1 MNKLKRIISLA
12 FIIAFALSQFEY
24 IKAESVEADMTD
36 ARNAQKVVASEEA
49 VKEEAKEE
57 AKAETVAGCQT
68 HDEAVDE
75 LTKAMDEKMYS
86 LNEKNDDYMLRIN
99 KVEKPQDYQNPSEY
113 KPHYQ
118 LSFTILNKEKSFS
131 DLDMTNLAGLIND
144 LYKEDKIDRIKFT
157 LNKDEGRN
165 LKDELANLDDE
176 ERKAK
181 INALI
186 IDSLEK
192 SMLIG
197 KDRKLGTI
205 DNKEGGIRISKA
217 ACDDKE
223 AFLWLRIPFR
233 NAIVNEIKDKIEAQD
248 ITVNK
253 NADVN
258 WKDGVKIKDSVADKQ
273 GYQGHID
280 NAVVTDESARDTKT
294 AGEKLGKIKLKFTDD
309 TELILENQKLIVK
322 EDKKAEENNNT
333 KPNDKEKDNTKD
345 NNKKPDTKE
354 KEAMPERKD
363 KENNRNDRNDRND
376 RYDRYNKNKK
386 SESNE
391 KNTRLSK
398 NDKVDKKETK
408 TEAKREEKQD
418 YGILA
423 PAQALRLV
431 QHIDLPQGEKGEAI
445 RELIARGILS
455 GVSDTEF
462 KGKLAINRA
471 MLAQV
476 LMTISKDKS
485 VGLIDYED
493 IKGDEWYADAMTWAL
508 THGIYKGY
516 PDKTVKA
523 TQKIT
528 RQEFASVIYNFIK
541 EHNINMP
548 KVKDFNYKDQDK
560 IASWALD
567 QVKYMD
573 ELDLVN
579 GESQDNY
586 NATSTYTREE
596 LALTIYKIIK
606 FIESK

>member
-36 ARNAQKVVASEEA
+36 AKNAETVVASEE
-49 VKEEAKEE
+49 VKKEEV
-57 AKAETVAGCQT
+57 KAETVAGCQT

-75 LTKAMDEKMYS
+75 LTKAMDEKMSS

-131 DLDMTNLAGLIND
+131 ELDMTGLAGLIND
-144 LYKEDKIDRIKFT
+144 LYKEDKIDRLKFT

-205 DNKEGGIRISKA
+205 DNKEGGIRISKK
-217 ACDDKE
+217 ACDNKE
-223 AFLWLRIPFR
+223 AFIWLRIPFR

-253 NADVN
+253 NDNVN

-273 GYQGHID
+273 GYQGHLD
-280 NAVVTDESARDTKT
+280 HATVTDESARDTKT
-294 AGEKLGKIKLKFTDD
+294 AGKKLGKIKLKFTDD
-309 TELILENQKLIVK
+309 TELTLENQKLIVK
-322 EDKKAEENNNT
+322 EDKKAEDNNT
-333 KPNDKEKDNTKD
+333 KPNDKEKDNNQD

-354 KEAMPERKD
+354 KEEMPEIRD
-363 KENNRNDRNDRND
+363 NENNRYN
-376 RYDRYNKNKK
+376 RYNKDKK
-386 SESNE
+386 NESNE
-391 KNTRLSK
+391 KNTKQSK
-398 NDKVDKKETK
+398 NDKVAKKETK
-408 TEAKREEKQD
+408 PETKREEKQD

-431 QHIDLPQGEKGEAI
+431 QHRDLPDGEKGEAI
-445 RELIARGILS
+445 RELIARGVLS

-493 IKGDEWYADAMTWAL
+493 IKGDEWYAEAMTWAL

-516 PDKTVKA
+516 PDKTLKA

-541 EHNINMP
+541 EHKINMP

-573 ELDLVN
+573 ELGLVN
-579 GESQDNY
+579 GESQDTY
-586 NATSTYTREE
+586 NATSTYTRED
-596 LALTIYKIIK
+596 LALTIYKIIR

>member
-36 ARNAQKVVASEEA
+36 AKNAETVVASEE
-49 VKEEAKEE
+49 VEKEE

-68 HDEAVDE
+68 HDEAIKE
-75 LTKAMDEKMYS
+75 LEEELDKKLESINTK
-86 LNEKNDDYMLRIN
+86 NNDYMLRLN
-99 KVEKPQDYQNPSEY
+99 KVANVEENQDPKSYVA
-113 KPHYQ
+113 HYQ
-118 LSFTILNKEKSFS
+118 LSFTILNKEKTFEEIDMMSLAGTIS
-131 DLDMTNLAGLIND
+131 DLLIDKKVDKMRINEEKDID
-144 LYKEDKIDRIKFT
+144 LVNT
-157 LNKDEGRN
+157 LNGTPEADYKHAISEMIIEGIKKSLKLNDET
-165 LKDELANLDDE
+165 
-176 ERKAK
+176 
-181 INALI
+181 
-186 IDSLEK
+186 
-192 SMLIG
+192 
-197 KDRKLGTI
+197 KLG
-205 DNKEGGIRISKA
+205 DMHKKESGIRISKK

-223 AFLWLRIPFR
+223 AFIWLRIPFR

-258 WKDGVKIKDSVADKQ
+258 WKDGVKVKDSVADKQ
-273 GYQGHID
+273 GYQGHLD
-280 NAVVTDESARDTKT
+280 HATVTDESNRDTKT

-309 TELILENQKLIVK
+309 TELTLDNQKLIVK
-322 EDKKAEENNNT
+322 EDKKVEDNNKDNT
-333 KPNDKEKDNTKD
+333 MPDDKEKDNTKD
-345 NNKKPDTKE
+345 NNKDNKKPDTKE
-354 KEAMPERKD
+354 KEEMPERKD
-363 KENNRNDRNDRND
+363 KKNH
-376 RYDRYNKNKK
+376 RYK
-386 SESNE
+386 
-391 KNTRLSK
+391 K
-398 NDKVDKKETK
+398 NDKDDKRLTQDKNTKLSKKTDLDKKETK
-408 TEAKREEKQD
+408 SETKGEAKQEKQE
-418 YGILA
+418 YGIQV

-431 QHIDLPQGEKGEAI
+431 QHRDLPDGEKGEAI
-445 RELIARGILS
+445 RELIARGVLS

-476 LMTISKDKS
+476 LMNISKDKS
-485 VGLIDYED
+485 VGLIDYVD
-493 IKGDEWYADAMTWAL
+493 IKGDEWYAEAMTWAL

-516 PDKTVKA
+516 PDKTLKA

-541 EHNINMP
+541 EHKINMP

-560 IASWALD
+560 IASWALN

-573 ELDLVN
+573 ELNLVN
-579 GESQDNY
+579 GESLDNY
-586 NATSTYTREE
+586 NAQGNYTREE

>member
-24 IKAESVEADMTD
+24 VKAESVEADMTD
-36 ARNAQKVVASEEA
+36 AKNAETVVASEEVEKEE
-49 VKEEAKEE
+49 VKEGEQDAQ
-57 AKAETVAGCQT
+57 ETNVAGCQT
-68 HDEAVDE
+68 HEQAVKE
-75 LTKAMDEKMYS
+75 LTEAMDKKMS
-86 LNEKNDDYMLRIN
+86 KLNEKNDDYILRIN
-99 KVEKPQDYQNPSEY
+99 KVEEPKDYQDQSLDPAKHKS
-113 KPHYQ
+113 HYQ
-118 LSFTILNKEKSFS
+118 LSFTIINKEKSFS
-131 DLDMTNLAGLIND
+131 EIDMTNLAELIND

-157 LNKDEGRN
+157 LNKDEGSN
-165 LKDELANLDDE
+165 LKDKLANLNDE
-176 ERKAK
+176 QRKVE

-186 IDSLEK
+186 KRGLIN
-192 SMLIG
+192 SMILG
-197 KDRKLGTI
+197 EGRKLGTI
-205 DNKEGGIRISKA
+205 DNREGGIRLSKK

-233 NAIVNEIKDKIEAQD
+233 NAIVNEIKDKIEAKD
-248 ITVNK
+248 ITAK
-253 NADVN
+253 KGAIVN
-258 WKDGVKIKDSVADKQ
+258 WKDGVKIKDSVTDKQ

-280 NAVVTDESARDTKT
+280 HAVVTDESNRDTNT

-309 TELILENQKLIVK
+309 TELTLENQKLIVK
-322 EDKKAEENNNT
+322 EDKKAEEKELLPQRKGNENNNYDRY
-333 KPNDKEKDNTKD
+333 DK
-345 NNKKPDTKE
+345 
-354 KEAMPERKD
+354 
-363 KENNRNDRNDRND
+363 ND
-376 RYDRYNKNKK
+376 RYDR
-386 SESNE
+386 
-391 KNTRLSK
+391 
-398 NDKVDKKETK
+398 NDKYDKKQK
-408 TEAKREEKQD
+408 TDKNPKKDKNIESEEKQEKKQEKVD

-431 QHIDLPQGEKGEAI
+431 QHKDLPQGEKGEAT
-445 RELIARGILS
+445 RELIARGVLS

-516 PDKTVKA
+516 TDKTVKA
-523 TQKIT
+523 AQNIT

-548 KVKDFNYKDQDK
+548 KIKNFNYKDQDQ
-560 IASWALD
+560 IASWALN
-567 QVKYMD
+567 QVKYLD
-573 ELDLVN
+573 EIGLVS
-579 GESQDNY
+579 GENMENY
-586 NATSTYTREE
+586 NAKGTYTREE

>member
-36 ARNAQKVVASEEA
+36 ARNAQTVVASEEA
-49 VKEEAKEE
+49 VKEE

-131 DLDMTNLAGLIND
+131 ELDMTNLAGLIND

-233 NAIVNEIKDKIEAQD
+233 NAIVNEIKDKIEAKD

-253 NADVN
+253 NDNVN

-273 GYQGHID
+273 GYQGHLD
-280 NAVVTDESARDTKT
+280 HATVTDESARDTKT

-309 TELILENQKLIVK
+309 TELTLENQKLIVK

-333 KPNDKEKDNTKD
+333 KPNNKEKDNTQD

-363 KENNRNDRNDRND
+363 KENNRNDR
-376 RYDRYNKNKK
+376 YNKDKK
-386 SESNE
+386 NESNE
-391 KNTRLSK
+391 KNTKLSK
-398 NDKVDKKETK
+398 NDKVAKTETK
-408 TEAKREEKQD
+408 TETKSEAKQD

-431 QHIDLPQGEKGEAI
+431 QHRDLPDGEKGEAI
-445 RELIARGILS
+445 RELIARGVLS

-516 PDKTVKA
+516 PDKTLKA

-541 EHNINMP
+541 EHKINMP

-573 ELDLVN
+573 ELGLVN

-586 NATSTYTREE
+586 NATGTYTRED
-596 LALTIYKIIK
+596 LALTIYKIIR

>member
-36 ARNAQKVVASEEA
+36 ARNAQTVVASEEA
-49 VKEEAKEE
+49 VKEEAK
-57 AKAETVAGCQT
+57 AETVATCKT

-75 LTKAMDEKMYS
+75 LTKAMDEKMSS

-131 DLDMTNLAGLIND
+131 ELDMTGLAGLIND
-144 LYKEDKIDRIKFT
+144 LYKEDKIDRLKFT

-205 DNKEGGIRISKA
+205 DNREGGIRLSKK

-223 AFLWLRIPFR
+223 AFIWLRIPFR

-273 GYQGHID
+273 GYQGHLD
-280 NAVVTDESARDTKT
+280 HATVTDESARDTKT

-309 TELILENQKLIVK
+309 TELTLDNQKLIVK
-322 EDKKAEENNNT
+322 EKKKAEENNNT
-333 KPNDKEKDNTKD
+333 KPNNKEKDNTKD

-363 KENNRNDRNDRND
+363 KENNRYDRND
-376 RYDRYNKNKK
+376 RYNKDKK
-386 SESNE
+386 NESNE
-391 KNTRLSK
+391 KNTKLSK
-398 NDKVDKKETK
+398 NDKVAKTETK
-408 TEAKREEKQD
+408 TETKREEKQD

-431 QHIDLPQGEKGEAI
+431 HHKDLPEGEKGEAI
-445 RELIARGILS
+445 RELIARGVLS

-523 TQKIT
+523 TEKIT

-541 EHNINMP
+541 EHKINMP

-573 ELDLVN
+573 ELGLVN

-586 NATSTYTREE
+586 NAQGRYTRED
-596 LALTIYKIIK
+596 LALTIYKIIR

>member
-36 ARNAQKVVASEEA
+36 AKNAETVVASEEVEKEE
-49 VKEEAKEE
+49 VKEEA
-57 AKAETVAGCQT
+57 VAGCQT
-68 HDEAVDE
+68 HDEAIKE
-75 LTKAMDEKMYS
+75 LEEELDKKLESINTK
-86 LNEKNDDYMLRIN
+86 NNDYMLRLN
-99 KVEKPQDYQNPSEY
+99 KVANVEENQDPKSYVA
-113 KPHYQ
+113 HYQ
-118 LSFTILNKEKSFS
+118 LSFTILDKDKTFDSINMMSLAGAIS
-131 DLDMTNLAGLIND
+131 DLLIDKKVDKMRINEEKDIDLAN
-144 LYKEDKIDRIKFT
+144 T
-157 LNKDEGRN
+157 LNGTPEADYKHAISEMIIEGIKKSLKLNDET
-165 LKDELANLDDE
+165 
-176 ERKAK
+176 
-181 INALI
+181 
-186 IDSLEK
+186 
-192 SMLIG
+192 
-197 KDRKLGTI
+197 KLG
-205 DNKEGGIRISKA
+205 DMHKKESGIRISKK
-217 ACDDKE
+217 ACDNKE
-223 AFLWLRIPFR
+223 AFIWLRIPFR

-493 IKGDEWYADAMTWAL
+493 IKGDEWYAEAMTWAL

-516 PDKTVKA
+516 PDKTLKA

-573 ELDLVN
+573 ELDLVS

-586 NATSTYTREE
+586 NAQGTYTREN

>member
-36 ARNAQKVVASEEA
+36 ARNAQTVVASEEA

-131 DLDMTNLAGLIND
+131 ELDMTNLAGLIND

-205 DNKEGGIRISKA
+205 DNREGGIRLSKK

-223 AFLWLRIPFR
+223 AFIWLRMPFR

-253 NADVN
+253 NDNVN
-258 WKDGVKIKDSVADKQ
+258 WKDGVKIKDAVADKQ
-273 GYQGHID
+273 GYQGHLD
-280 NAVVTDESARDTKT
+280 HATVTDESARDTKT

-322 EDKKAEENNNT
+322 EDKKAEENNST
-333 KPNDKEKDNTKD
+333 KPNDKEKDNTQD

-363 KENNRNDRNDRND
+363 KEDNRYDRNHRND
-376 RYDRYNKNKK
+376 RYDRYNKDKK
-386 SESNE
+386 NESNE
-391 KNTRLSK
+391 KNTKLSK

-408 TEAKREEKQD
+408 LETKTEEKQD

-431 QHIDLPQGEKGEAI
+431 QHRDLPDGEKGEAI
-445 RELIARGILS
+445 RELIARGVLS

-516 PDKTVKA
+516 PDKTLKA

-541 EHNINMP
+541 EHKINMP
-548 KVKDFNYKDQDK
+548 KVKNFNYKDQDK

-567 QVKYMD
+567 KVKYMD
-573 ELDLVN
+573 ELGLVN

-586 NATSTYTREE
+586 NAQGTYTRED
-596 LALTIYKIIK
+596 LALTIYKIIR
-606 FIESK
+606 FIES

>member
-36 ARNAQKVVASEEA
+36 AKNAETVLASEE
-49 VKEEAKEE
+49 VEKEEVKEE
-57 AKAETVAGCQT
+57 AKAETVATCKT

-75 LTKAMDEKMYS
+75 LTKAMDEKMS
-86 LNEKNDDYMLRIN
+86 GLNEKNDDYMLRIN

-131 DLDMTNLAGLIND
+131 ELDMTGLAGLIND
-144 LYKEDKIDRIKFT
+144 LYKEDKIDRLKFT

-205 DNKEGGIRISKA
+205 DNKEGGIRLSKK
-217 ACDDKE
+217 ACDNKE
-223 AFLWLRIPFR
+223 AFIWLRIPFR

-253 NADVN
+253 NDNVN
-258 WKDGVKIKDSVADKQ
+258 WKDGVKIKDFVADKQ
-273 GYQGHID
+273 GYQGHLD
-280 NAVVTDESARDTKT
+280 HATVTDESARDTKT

-309 TELILENQKLIVK
+309 TELTLENQKLIVK
-322 EDKKAEENNNT
+322 EDKKAEENNKDNT
-333 KPNDKEKDNTKD
+333 KPDNKEKDNTK
-345 NNKKPDTKE
+345 E
-354 KEAMPERKD
+354 KEEMPERRD
-363 KENNRNDRNDRND
+363 KENNRNHRND
-376 RYDRYNKNKK
+376 RYDRYNKDKK
-386 SESNE
+386 NESNE
-391 KNTRLSK
+391 KNTKQSK
-398 NDKVDKKETK
+398 NDKVAKKETK
-408 TEAKREEKQD
+408 PETKIEEKQD

-431 QHIDLPQGEKGEAI
+431 QHRDLPDGEKGEAI
-445 RELIARGILS
+445 RELIARGVLS

-516 PDKTVKA
+516 PDKTLKA

-541 EHNINMP
+541 EHKINMQ

-573 ELDLVN
+573 ELGLVN

-586 NATSTYTREE
+586 NAQGTYTRED
-596 LALTIYKIIK
+596 LALTIYKIIR

>member
-36 ARNAQKVVASEEA
+36 AKNAETVVASEE
-49 VKEEAKEE
+49 VKKEEV
-57 AKAETVAGCQT
+57 KAETVAGCQT

-75 LTKAMDEKMYS
+75 LTKAMDEKMSS

-131 DLDMTNLAGLIND
+131 ELDMTGLAGLIND
-144 LYKEDKIDRIKFT
+144 LYKEDKIDRLKFT

-205 DNKEGGIRISKA
+205 DNKEGGIRISKK
-217 ACDDKE
+217 ACDNKE
-223 AFLWLRIPFR
+223 AFIWLRIPFR

-253 NADVN
+253 NDNVN

-273 GYQGHID
+273 GYQGHLD
-280 NAVVTDESARDTKT
+280 HATVTDESARDTKT

-309 TELILENQKLIVK
+309 TELTLENQKLIVK
-322 EDKKAEENNNT
+322 EDKKAEDNNKDNT
-333 KPNDKEKDNTKD
+333 KPNDKEK
-345 NNKKPDTKE
+345 E
-354 KEAMPERKD
+354 EMPERKD
-363 KENNRNDRNDRND
+363 NENNRNHRND

-386 SESNE
+386 NESNE
-391 KNTRLSK
+391 KNTKLSK
-398 NDKVDKKETK
+398 NDKVYKKETK
-408 TEAKREEKQD
+408 IETKVEKTEEKQD

-431 QHIDLPQGEKGEAI
+431 QHRDLPEGEKGEAI
-445 RELIARGILS
+445 RELIARGVLS

-476 LMTISKDKS
+476 LMNISKDKS

-541 EHNINMP
+541 EYKINMP

-573 ELDLVN
+573 ELGLVN

-586 NATSTYTREE
+586 NAQGTYTRED
-596 LALTIYKIIK
+596 LALTIYKIIR

>member
-36 ARNAQKVVASEEA
+36 AKNAETVVASEE
-49 VKEEAKEE
+49 VKKEEV
-57 AKAETVAGCQT
+57 KAETVAGCQT

-75 LTKAMDEKMYS
+75 LTKAMDEKMSS

-131 DLDMTNLAGLIND
+131 ELDMTGLAGLIND
-144 LYKEDKIDRIKFT
+144 LYKEDKIDRLKFT

-205 DNKEGGIRISKA
+205 DNKEGGIRISKK
-217 ACDDKE
+217 ACDNKE
-223 AFLWLRIPFR
+223 AFIWLRIPFR
-233 NAIVNEIKDKIEAQD
+233 NAIVNEIKDKIEAKD

-253 NADVN
+253 NDNVN

-273 GYQGHID
+273 GYQGHLD
-280 NAVVTDESARDTKT
+280 HATVTDESARDTKT
-294 AGEKLGKIKLKFTDD
+294 AGKKLGKIKLKFTDD
-309 TELILENQKLIVK
+309 TELTLENQKLIVK
-322 EDKKAEENNNT
+322 EDKKAEDNNKDNT
-333 KPNDKEKDNTKD
+333 KPNDKEKDNTQ
-345 NNKKPDTKE
+345 E
-354 KEAMPERKD
+354 KEAMPERRD
-363 KENNRNDRNDRND
+363 NENNRNHRND
-376 RYDRYNKNKK
+376 RYDRYNKDKK
-386 SESNE
+386 NESNE
-391 KNTRLSK
+391 KNTKQSK

-408 TEAKREEKQD
+408 KEAKREEKQD

-431 QHIDLPQGEKGEAI
+431 QHKDIPDGEKGEAI
-445 RELIARGILS
+445 RELIARGVLS

-541 EHNINMP
+541 EHKINMP

-573 ELDLVN
+573 ELGLVN

-586 NATSTYTREE
+586 NATSTYTRED
-596 LALTIYKIIK
+596 LALTIYKIIR

>member
-36 ARNAQKVVASEEA
+36 ARNAQTVVASEEA
-49 VKEEAKEE
+49 VKEEAK
-57 AKAETVAGCQT
+57 AETVATCKT

-75 LTKAMDEKMYS
+75 LTKAMDEKMSS

-131 DLDMTNLAGLIND
+131 ELDMTGLAGLIND
-144 LYKEDKIDRIKFT
+144 LYKEDKIDRLKFT

-205 DNKEGGIRISKA
+205 DNREGGIRLSKK

-223 AFLWLRIPFR
+223 AFIWLRIPFR

-273 GYQGHID
+273 GYQGHLD
-280 NAVVTDESARDTKT
+280 HATVTDESARDTKT

-309 TELILENQKLIVK
+309 TELTLDNQKLIVK

-333 KPNDKEKDNTKD
+333 KPNNKEKDNTKD

-363 KENNRNDRNDRND
+363 KENNRYDRND
-376 RYDRYNKNKK
+376 RYNKDKK
-386 SESNE
+386 NESNE
-391 KNTRLSK
+391 KNTKLSK
-398 NDKVDKKETK
+398 NDKVAKTETK
-408 TEAKREEKQD
+408 TETKREEKQD

-431 QHIDLPQGEKGEAI
+431 HHKDLPEGEKGEAI
-445 RELIARGILS
+445 RELIARGVLS

-523 TQKIT
+523 TEKIT

-541 EHNINMP
+541 EHKINMP

-573 ELDLVN
+573 ELGLVN

-586 NATSTYTREE
+586 NAQGRYTRED
-596 LALTIYKIIK
+596 LALTIYKIIR

>member
-36 ARNAQKVVASEEA
+36 ARNAQTVVASEEA

-68 HDEAVDE
+68 HEEAVDE
-75 LTKAMDEKMYS
+75 LTKAMDEKMSS
-86 LNEKNDDYMLRIN
+86 LNDKNDDYMLRIN

-131 DLDMTNLAGLIND
+131 ELDMTNLAGLIND

-205 DNKEGGIRISKA
+205 DNKEGGIRISKT

-223 AFLWLRIPFR
+223 AFIWLRIPFR

-280 NAVVTDESARDTKT
+280 NAVGTDESARDTKT

-322 EDKKAEENNNT
+322 EDKKAEDNNKDNT
-333 KPNDKEKDNTKD
+333 KPDNKEKDNTK
-345 NNKKPDTKE
+345 E
-354 KEAMPERKD
+354 KEEMPERKD
-363 KENNRNDRNDRND
+363 NENNRNDR
-376 RYDRYNKNKK
+376 YNKDKKNK
-386 SESNE
+386 SNE

-398 NDKVDKKETK
+398 NDKVAKTETK
-408 TEAKREEKQD
+408 IETKREEKQD

-431 QHIDLPQGEKGEAI
+431 QHRDIPQGEKGEAI
-445 RELIARGILS
+445 RELIARGVLS

-476 LMTISKDKS
+476 LMSISKDKS

-493 IKGDEWYADAMTWAL
+493 IKGDEWYAEAMTWAL

-516 PDKTVKA
+516 PDKTLKA

-541 EHNINMP
+541 EHKINMP

-573 ELDLVN
+573 ELGLVN

-586 NATSTYTREE
+586 NAQGRYTRED
-596 LALTIYKIIK
+596 LALTIYKIIR

>member
-36 ARNAQKVVASEEA
+36 AKNAETVVASEE
-49 VKEEAKEE
+49 VEKEEV
-57 AKAETVAGCQT
+57 KAETVAGCQT

-75 LTKAMDEKMYS
+75 LTKAMDEKMS
-86 LNEKNDDYMLRIN
+86 GLNEKNDDYMLRIN

-131 DLDMTNLAGLIND
+131 ELDMTGLAGLIND
-144 LYKEDKIDRIKFT
+144 LYKEDKIDRLKFT

-205 DNKEGGIRISKA
+205 DNKEGGIRLSKK
-217 ACDDKE
+217 ACDKKE
-223 AFLWLRIPFR
+223 AFIWLRIPFR
-233 NAIVNEIKDKIEAQD
+233 NAIVNEIKDKIEAKD

-253 NADVN
+253 NDNVN

-273 GYQGHID
+273 GYQGHLD
-280 NAVVTDESARDTKT
+280 HATVTDESARDTKT

-309 TELILENQKLIVK
+309 TELTLENQKLIVK
-322 EDKKAEENNNT
+322 EDKKAEDNNKDNT
-333 KPNDKEKDNTKD
+333 KPNDKEK
-345 NNKKPDTKE
+345 E
-354 KEAMPERKD
+354 EMPERKD
-363 KENNRNDRNDRND
+363 NENNRNHRND
-376 RYDRYNKNKK
+376 RYDRYNKDKK
-386 SESNE
+386 NESNE
-391 KNTRLSK
+391 KNTKQSK
-398 NDKVDKKETK
+398 NDKVAKKETK
-408 TEAKREEKQD
+408 TEEKVEKIEEKQD

-431 QHIDLPQGEKGEAI
+431 QHRDLPEGEKGEAI
-445 RELIARGILS
+445 RELIARGVLS

-516 PDKTVKA
+516 PDKTLKA

-541 EHNINMP
+541 EHKINMP

-560 IASWALD
+560 IASWALE

-573 ELDLVN
+573 ELGLVN

-586 NATSTYTREE
+586 NATSIYTRED
-596 LALTIYKIIK
+596 LALTIYKIIR

>member
-12 FIIAFALSQFEY
+12 FIIAFALSQFEC

-36 ARNAQKVVASEEA
+36 AKNAETVVASEEVKKEE
-49 VKEEAKEE
+49 VKEEA
-57 AKAETVAGCQT
+57 VAGCQT
-68 HDEAVDE
+68 HEEALEE
-75 LTKAMDEKMYS
+75 LEEALKNKIESVNT
-86 LNEKNDDYMLRIN
+86 KNDDYVLRLN
-99 KVEKPQDYQNPSEY
+99 KLKDIDVKSNQNPANY
-113 KPHYQ
+113 VAHYE
-118 LSFTILNKEKSFS
+118 LLFTIVNKDKKFS
-131 DLDMTNLAGLIND
+131 DIDMDSLAGTITDLYREGKIDKLKFKLDEKEGND
-144 LYKEDKIDRIKFT
+144 LKTEIGNLNETQTKDAIKDMIYEGLKASMSLKEDTK
-157 LNKDEGRN
+157 
-165 LKDELANLDDE
+165 
-176 ERKAK
+176 
-181 INALI
+181 
-186 IDSLEK
+186 LE
-192 SMLIG
+192 SM
-197 KDRKLGTI
+197 
-205 DNKEGGIRISKA
+205 NNHEGGIRVSRKT
-217 ACDDKE
+217 CDDKE
-223 AFLWLRIPFR
+223 AFIWLRIPFR

-253 NADVN
+253 NAEVN

-280 NAVVTDESARDTKT
+280 HATVTDESARDTKT
-294 AGEKLGKIKLKFTDD
+294 VGEKSGKIKLKFTDD
-309 TELILENQKLIVK
+309 TELTLENQKLIVK

-333 KPNDKEKDNTKD
+333 KPSDKEKDNNQD

-363 KENNRNDRNDRND
+363 KENHRND
-376 RYDRYNKNKK
+376 RYNKDKK
-386 SESNE
+386 NESNE
-391 KNTRLSK
+391 KSTRLSK

-408 TEAKREEKQD
+408 PEEKVEKTEAKQD

-431 QHIDLPQGEKGEAI
+431 QHTDLPDGEKGEAI

-516 PDKTVKA
+516 PDNTVKA

-541 EHNINMP
+541 EHKINMP

-573 ELDLVN
+573 ELGLVN

-586 NATSTYTREE
+586 NAQGTYTRED
-596 LALTIYKIIK
+596 LALTIYKIIR

>member
-24 IKAESVEADMTD
+24 VKAESVEADMT
-36 ARNAQKVVASEEA
+36 NAQNAETVVASEETEHEELNKDA
-49 VKEEAKEE
+49 EAKEEEAKEE
-57 AKAETVAGCQT
+57 TVATCKT

-75 LTKAMDEKMYS
+75 LTKAMDEKMS
-86 LNEKNDDYMLRIN
+86 KLNEKNDDYILRIS
-99 KVEKPQDYQNPSEY
+99 KVEEPKDYQDQSLDPAKHKS
-113 KPHYQ
+113 HYQ
-118 LSFTILNKEKSFS
+118 LSFTIINKEKSFS
-131 DLDMTNLAGLIND
+131 EIDMTNLAELIND

-157 LNKDEGRN
+157 LNKDEGSN
-165 LKDELANLDDE
+165 LKDKLANLNDE
-176 ERKAK
+176 QRKVE

-186 IDSLEK
+186 KRGLIN
-192 SMLIG
+192 SMILG
-197 KDRKLGTI
+197 EGRKLGTI
-205 DNKEGGIRISKA
+205 DNREGGIRLSKK

-233 NAIVNEIKDKIEAQD
+233 NAIVNEIKDKIEAKD

-258 WKDGVKIKDSVADKQ
+258 WKDGVKIKDSVTDKQ

-280 NAVVTDESARDTKT
+280 HAVVTDESKRDTKT

-309 TELILENQKLIVK
+309 TELTLENQKLIVK
-322 EDKKAEENNNT
+322 EDKKAEE
-333 KPNDKEKDNTKD
+333 KELLPQRKYNE
-345 NNKKPDTKE
+345 NNKY
-354 KEAMPERKD
+354 
-363 KENNRNDRNDRND
+363 DRYDRND
-376 RYDRYNKNKK
+376 RYYR
-386 SESNE
+386 
-391 KNTRLSK
+391 
-398 NDKVDKKETK
+398 NDKKDKKHK
-408 TEAKREEKQD
+408 TDKNPKKDTNIESEEKQEKKQETMD

-431 QHIDLPQGEKGEAI
+431 QHKDLPQGEKGEAI
-445 RELIARGILS
+445 RELIARGVLS
-455 GVSDTEF
+455 GVSDTKF

-476 LMTISKDKS
+476 LMSISKDRS

-548 KVKDFNYKDQDK
+548 KIKNFNYKDQDQ
-560 IASWALD
+560 IASWALN
-567 QVKYMD
+567 QVKYLD
-573 ELDLVN
+573 EIGLVS
-579 GESQDNY
+579 GENMENY
-586 NATSTYTREE
+586 NAKGTYTRED

>member
-36 ARNAQKVVASEEA
+36 AKNAETVVASEE
-49 VKEEAKEE
+49 VSKEE
-57 AKAETVAGCQT
+57 AKAETVASCQT

-75 LTKAMDEKMYS
+75 LTKAMDEKMSS

-131 DLDMTNLAGLIND
+131 ELDMTNLAGLIND
-144 LYKEDKIDRIKFT
+144 LYKENKIDRLKFT

-165 LKDELANLDDE
+165 LKDELANLNDE
-176 ERKAK
+176 EIKAK

-205 DNKEGGIRISKA
+205 DNKEGGIRISKK
-217 ACDDKE
+217 ACDNKE
-223 AFLWLRIPFR
+223 AFIWLRIPFR
-233 NAIVNEIKDKIEAQD
+233 NAIVNEIKDKIEAKD
-248 ITVNK
+248 IAVNK
-253 NADVN
+253 NDNVN

-273 GYQGHID
+273 GYQGHLD
-280 NAVVTDESARDTKT
+280 HATVTDESARDTKT

-309 TELILENQKLIVK
+309 TELTLDNQKLIVK
-322 EDKKAEENNNT
+322 EDKKAEDNT
-333 KPNDKEKDNTKD
+333 KPDNKEKDNKD
-345 NNKKPDTKE
+345 NKKPDTKE
-354 KEAMPERKD
+354 KEQMPERKD
-363 KENNRNDRNDRND
+363 NENHRHKRNDRDDKRPTKD
-376 RYDRYNKNKK
+376 
-386 SESNE
+386 
-391 KNTRLSK
+391 KNTKLSK
-398 NDKVDKKETK
+398 KTDLDKQETK
-408 TEAKREEKQD
+408 QEAKQETKQEKQD

-431 QHIDLPQGEKGEAI
+431 QHTDLPQGEKGEAI

-476 LMTISKDKS
+476 LMNISKDKS

-493 IKGDEWYADAMTWAL
+493 IKGDEWYAEAMTWAL

-516 PDKTVKA
+516 PDKTLKA
-523 TQKIT
+523 TQNIT

-541 EHNINMP
+541 EHKINMP

-560 IASWALD
+560 IASWALN

-573 ELDLVN
+573 ELNLVN
-579 GESQDNY
+579 GENADNY
-586 NATSTYTREE
+586 NAQGTYTREE

>member
-24 IKAESVEADMTD
+24 IKAESVKADMTD
-36 ARNAQKVVASEEA
+36 AKNAETVVASEE
-49 VKEEAKEE
+49 VEKEVEKVEAKEE
-57 AKAETVAGCQT
+57 TVATCKT
-68 HDEAVDE
+68 HEQAVDE
-75 LTKAMDEKMYS
+75 LTQSMDKKMS
-86 LNEKNDDYMLRIN
+86 KLNEKNDDYILRIN
-99 KVEKPQDYQNPSEY
+99 KVEEPKDYQDQSLDPAKHKS
-113 KPHYQ
+113 HYQ
-118 LSFTILNKEKSFS
+118 LSFTIINKEKSFS
-131 DLDMTNLAGLIND
+131 EIDMTNLAELIND

-157 LNKDEGRN
+157 LNKDEGSN
-165 LKDELANLDDE
+165 LKDKLANLDDE
-176 ERKAK
+176 QRKVE

-186 IDSLEK
+186 KHGLIN
-192 SMLIG
+192 SMILG
-197 KDRKLGTI
+197 EGRKLGTI
-205 DNKEGGIRISKA
+205 DNREGGIRLSKK
-217 ACDDKE
+217 ACDNKE

-233 NAIVNEIKDKIEAQD
+233 NAIVNEIKDKIEAKD

-253 NADVN
+253 NDKVN
-258 WKDGVKIKDSVADKQ
+258 WKDGVKIKDEYKKVE
-273 GYQGHID
+273 GYQGHIEHAKVED
-280 NAVVTDESARDTKT
+280 ISGRNTDT
-294 AGEKLGKIKLKFTDD
+294 AGEKLGKIKLKFSDD
-309 TELILENQKLIVK
+309 TEWTLENQKLIVK
-322 EDKKAEENNNT
+322 EDKKAEENN
-333 KPNDKEKDNTKD
+333 
-345 NNKKPDTKE
+345 KE
-354 KEAMPERKD
+354 KEQIPQIKD
-363 KENNRNDRNDRND
+363 KENNKFDRYDRYDRNDRND
-376 RYDRYNKNKK
+376 KNDRNNKYD
-386 SESNE
+386 
-391 KNTRLSK
+391 K
-398 NDKVDKKETK
+398 NDKYDKKQK
-408 TEAKREEKQD
+408 TDKNPKKDKNIESEEKQEKKQETMD

-431 QHIDLPQGEKGEAI
+431 QHKDLPQGEKGEAT

-485 VGLIDYED
+485 VGFIDYLD

-560 IASWALD
+560 IAPWALN
-567 QVKYMD
+567 QVKYLD
-573 ELDLVN
+573 ELGLVN
-579 GESQDNY
+579 GENMDNY
-586 NATSTYTREE
+586 NAQGTYTRED

>member
-36 ARNAQKVVASEEA
+36 AKNAETVVASEEVEKEE
-49 VKEEAKEE
+49 VKEEA
-57 AKAETVAGCQT
+57 VAGCQT
-68 HDEAVDE
+68 HEEAVDE
-75 LTKAMDEKMYS
+75 LTKAMDEKMCS
-86 LNEKNDDYMLRIN
+86 LNDKNDDYMLRIN

-131 DLDMTNLAGLIND
+131 DLDMTGLAGLIND
-144 LYKEDKIDRIKFT
+144 LYKEEKIDRLKFT

-205 DNKEGGIRISKA
+205 DNKEGGIRISKT

-223 AFLWLRIPFR
+223 AFIWLRIPFR

-280 NAVVTDESARDTKT
+280 NAVGTDESARDTKT

-309 TELILENQKLIVK
+309 TELTLDNQKLIVK
-322 EDKKAEENNNT
+322 EDKKVGDNNKDNT
-333 KPNDKEKDNTKD
+333 KPDNKGKDNTKD

-363 KENNRNDRNDRND
+363 KENHRNN
-376 RYDRYNKNKK
+376 RYDRYNKDKK
-386 SESNE
+386 NESND
-391 KNTRLSK
+391 KNTKLSK
-398 NDKVDKKETK
+398 NDKADKKETK
-408 TEAKREEKQD
+408 PETKGEAKQEKQD

-431 QHIDLPQGEKGEAI
+431 QHTDLPQGEKGEAI

-493 IKGDEWYADAMTWAL
+493 IKGDEWYAEAMTWAL

-516 PDKTVKA
+516 PDKTLKA
-523 TQKIT
+523 TQNIT

-541 EHNINMP
+541 EHKINMP

-560 IASWALD
+560 IASWALN

-573 ELDLVN
+573 ELNLVN
-579 GESQDNY
+579 GENADNY
-586 NATSTYTREE
+586 NAQGNYTREE

>member
-12 FIIAFALSQFEY
+12 FIIAFALSQFEC

-36 ARNAQKVVASEEA
+36 AKNVETVVASEE
-49 VKEEAKEE
+49 VKKEEV
-57 AKAETVAGCQT
+57 KAETVAGCQT

-75 LTKAMDEKMYS
+75 LTKAMDEKMSS

-131 DLDMTNLAGLIND
+131 ELDMTGLAGLIND
-144 LYKEDKIDRIKFT
+144 LYKEDKIDRLKFT

-205 DNKEGGIRISKA
+205 DNKEGGIRLSKK
-217 ACDDKE
+217 ACDNKE
-223 AFLWLRIPFR
+223 AFIWLRIPFR

-258 WKDGVKIKDSVADKQ
+258 WKDGVKIKDGVVDTNG
-273 GYQGHID
+273 GYQGHIN
-280 NAVVTDESARDTKT
+280 NAIVSDESARDTKT

-333 KPNDKEKDNTKD
+333 KPNDKEKDNTK
-345 NNKKPDTKE
+345 E
-354 KEAMPERKD
+354 KEEMPERKD
-363 KENNRNDRNDRND
+363 KENNRNHRND
-376 RYDRYNKNKK
+376 RYDRYNKDKK
-386 SESNE
+386 NESNE
-391 KNTRLSK
+391 KNTKLSK
-398 NDKVDKKETK
+398 NDKVDKKETRPETK
-408 TEAKREEKQD
+408 TETKSEAKQE

-431 QHIDLPQGEKGEAI
+431 QHRDLPEGEKGEAI
-445 RELIARGILS
+445 RELIARGVLS

-476 LMTISKDKS
+476 LMSISKDKS

-493 IKGDEWYADAMTWAL
+493 IKGDEWYAEAMTWAL

-541 EHNINMP
+541 EHKINMQ

-573 ELDLVN
+573 ELGLVN

-586 NATSTYTREE
+586 NATSTYTRED
-596 LALTIYKIIK
+596 LALTIYKIIR

>member
-12 FIIAFALSQFEY
+12 FIIAFALSQFEC

-36 ARNAQKVVASEEA
+36 AKNAETVVASEE
-49 VKEEAKEE
+49 VKKEEV
-57 AKAETVAGCQT
+57 KAETVAGCQT

-75 LTKAMDEKMYS
+75 LTKAMDEKMS
-86 LNEKNDDYMLRIN
+86 GLNEKNDDYMLRIN

-131 DLDMTNLAGLIND
+131 ELDMTGLAGLIND
-144 LYKEDKIDRIKFT
+144 LYKEDKIDRLKFT

-205 DNKEGGIRISKA
+205 DNKEGGIRLSKK

-223 AFLWLRIPFR
+223 AFIWLRIPFR

-253 NADVN
+253 NDNVN

-273 GYQGHID
+273 GYQGHLD
-280 NAVVTDESARDTKT
+280 HATVTDESARDTKT

-322 EDKKAEENNNT
+322 EDKKAEDNNKDNT
-333 KPNDKEKDNTKD
+333 KPDNKEKDNTK
-345 NNKKPDTKE
+345 E
-354 KEAMPERKD
+354 KEEMPERKD
-363 KENNRNDRNDRND
+363 NENNRNHRND
-376 RYDRYNKNKK
+376 RYDRYNKDKK
-386 SESNE
+386 NESND

-408 TEAKREEKQD
+408 TEAKTEAKQD

-431 QHIDLPQGEKGEAI
+431 QHRDLPEGEKGEAI
-445 RELIARGILS
+445 RELIARGVLS

-541 EHNINMP
+541 EHKINMP

-573 ELDLVN
+573 ELGLVN

-586 NATSTYTREE
+586 NAQGTYTRED
-596 LALTIYKIIK
+596 LALTIYKIIR
-606 FIESK
+606 FIES

>member
-36 ARNAQKVVASEEA
+36 AKNAETVVASEE
-49 VKEEAKEE
+49 VEKEEV
-57 AKAETVAGCQT
+57 KAETVAGCQT
-68 HDEAVDE
+68 HEEAIKE
-75 LTKAMDEKMYS
+75 LEEALDKKLDS
-86 LNEKNDDYMLRIN
+86 INSKNNDYMLRLN
-99 KVEKPQDYQNPSEY
+99 KVANVEENQDPSKY
-113 KPHYQ
+113 VAHYQ
-118 LSFTILNKEKSFS
+118 LSFTILNKEKTFEEINMMSLAGAIS
-131 DLDMTNLAGLIND
+131 DLLIDKKVDTMRINEEKDINLVNTLTGTPEADYKHAISEMIIEGIKKSLKLND
-144 LYKEDKIDRIKFT
+144 ET
-157 LNKDEGRN
+157 
-165 LKDELANLDDE
+165 
-176 ERKAK
+176 
-181 INALI
+181 
-186 IDSLEK
+186 
-192 SMLIG
+192 
-197 KDRKLGTI
+197 KLGDMHT
-205 DNKEGGIRISKA
+205 KESGIRISKA
-217 ACDDKE
+217 ACDNKE

-258 WKDGVKIKDSVADKQ
+258 WKDGVKIKDGVVDTNG
-273 GYQGHID
+273 GYQGHIN
-280 NAVVTDESARDTKT
+280 NAIVSDESARDTKT

-333 KPNDKEKDNTKD
+333 KPNDKEKDNTK
-345 NNKKPDTKE
+345 E
-354 KEAMPERKD
+354 KEEMPERKD
-363 KENNRNDRNDRND
+363 KENNRNHRND
-376 RYDRYNKNKK
+376 RYDRYNKDKK
-386 SESNE
+386 NESNE
-391 KNTRLSK
+391 KNTKLSK
-398 NDKVDKKETK
+398 NDKVDKKETRPETK
-408 TEAKREEKQD
+408 TETKSEAKQE

-431 QHIDLPQGEKGEAI
+431 QHRDLPEGEKGEAI
-445 RELIARGILS
+445 RELIARGVLS

-476 LMTISKDKS
+476 LMSISKDKS

-493 IKGDEWYADAMTWAL
+493 IKGDEWYAEAMTWAL

-541 EHNINMP
+541 EHKINMP

-573 ELDLVN
+573 ELGLVN

-586 NATSTYTREE
+586 NAQGTYTRED
-596 LALTIYKIIK
+596 LALTIYKIIR

>member
-36 ARNAQKVVASEEA
+36 ARNAQTVVASEE
-49 VKEEAKEE
+49 VEKEEV
-57 AKAETVAGCQT
+57 KAETVAGCQT

-75 LTKAMDEKMYS
+75 LTKAMDEKMS
-86 LNEKNDDYMLRIN
+86 GLNEKNDDYMLRIN

-131 DLDMTNLAGLIND
+131 ELDMTGLAGLIND
-144 LYKEDKIDRIKFT
+144 LYKEDKIDRLKFT

-176 ERKAK
+176 QRKVE

-186 IDSLEK
+186 KHGLTN
-192 SMLIG
+192 SMILG
-197 KDRKLGTI
+197 EGRKLGTI
-205 DNKEGGIRISKA
+205 DNKEGGIRLSKK
-217 ACDDKE
+217 ACDNKE
-223 AFLWLRIPFR
+223 AFIWLRIPFR
-233 NAIVNEIKDKIEAQD
+233 NAIVNEIKDKIEAKD

-253 NADVN
+253 NDNVN

-273 GYQGHID
+273 GYQGHLD
-280 NAVVTDESARDTKT
+280 HATVTDESARDTKT

-322 EDKKAEENNNT
+322 EDKKAEDNNKDNT
-333 KPNDKEKDNTKD
+333 KPDNKEKDNTK
-345 NNKKPDTKE
+345 E
-354 KEAMPERKD
+354 KEEMPERKD
-363 KENNRNDRNDRND
+363 NENNRNHRND
-376 RYDRYNKNKK
+376 RYDRYNKDKK
-386 SESNE
+386 NESND

-408 TEAKREEKQD
+408 TEAKTEAKQD

-431 QHIDLPQGEKGEAI
+431 QHRDLPEGEKGEAI
-445 RELIARGILS
+445 RELIARGVLS

-541 EHNINMP
+541 EHKINMP

-573 ELDLVN
+573 ELGLVN

-586 NATSTYTREE
+586 NAQGTYTRED
-596 LALTIYKIIK
+596 LALTIYKIIR
-606 FIESK
+606 FIKSK

>member
-36 ARNAQKVVASEEA
+36 AKNAETVVASEE
-49 VKEEAKEE
+49 VKKEEV
-57 AKAETVAGCQT
+57 KAETVAGCQT

-75 LTKAMDEKMYS
+75 LTKAMDEKMSS

-99 KVEKPQDYQNPSEY
+99 KVEKPQDYQNPIEY

-144 LYKEDKIDRIKFT
+144 LYKEDKIDRLKFT

-205 DNKEGGIRISKA
+205 DNKEGGIRLSKK

-223 AFLWLRIPFR
+223 AFIWLRIPFR
-233 NAIVNEIKDKIEAQD
+233 NAIVNEIKDKIEAKD

-253 NADVN
+253 NDNVN

-273 GYQGHID
+273 GYQGHLD
-280 NAVVTDESARDTKT
+280 HATVTDESARDTKT

-309 TELILENQKLIVK
+309 TELTLDNQKLIVK

-333 KPNDKEKDNTKD
+333 KPNDKEKDNNQD
-345 NNKKPDTKE
+345 NNKKPNTKE
-354 KEAMPERKD
+354 KEAMPERR
-363 KENNRNDRNDRND
+363 ENENHRND
-376 RYDRYNKNKK
+376 RYNKDKK
-386 SESNE
+386 NESNE
-391 KNTRLSK
+391 KSTKLSK

-408 TEAKREEKQD
+408 REAKQD

-431 QHIDLPQGEKGEAI
+431 QHTDLPDGEKGEAI
-445 RELIARGILS
+445 RELIARGVLS

-516 PDKTVKA
+516 PDKTLKA
-523 TQKIT
+523 TQKII

-573 ELDLVN
+573 ELGLVN

-586 NATSTYTREE
+586 NATCTYTREE

>member
-36 ARNAQKVVASEEA
+36 AKNAETVLASEE
-49 VKEEAKEE
+49 VEKEEVKEE
-57 AKAETVAGCQT
+57 AKAETVATCKT

-75 LTKAMDEKMYS
+75 LTKAMDEKMSS

-113 KPHYQ
+113 KPHHQ

-131 DLDMTNLAGLIND
+131 KLDMTNLAGLIND
-144 LYKEDKIDRIKFT
+144 LYKEDKIDRLKFT

-205 DNKEGGIRISKA
+205 DNKEVGIRLSKK

-223 AFLWLRIPFR
+223 AFIWLRIPFR

-273 GYQGHID
+273 GYQGHLD
-280 NAVVTDESARDTKT
+280 HATVTDESARDTKT

-309 TELILENQKLIVK
+309 TELTLDNQKLIVK
-322 EDKKAEENNNT
+322 EDKKAEENN
-333 KPNDKEKDNTKD
+333 KDNTKPEDKD
-345 NNKKPDTKE
+345 NNKDKKKPEMKE
-354 KEAMPERKD
+354 KEEMPEKKD
-363 KENNRNDRNDRND
+363 KENNKYKRNDRDDKRITKD
-376 RYDRYNKNKK
+376 
-386 SESNE
+386 
-391 KNTRLSK
+391 KNTKQSK
-398 NDKVDKKETK
+398 NDKVDKTETK
-408 TEAKREEKQD
+408 TEEKQEKKQETID
-418 YGILA
+418 YGVLA

-431 QHIDLPQGEKGEAI
+431 QHTDLPEGEKGEAI

-541 EHNINMP
+541 EHKINMP

-573 ELDLVN
+573 ELGLVN

-586 NATSTYTREE
+586 NAQGTYTRED
-596 LALTIYKIIK
+596 LALSIYKIIR